1 LPYKKKLSGFEEAFC
16 LHYAKTR
23 NGIQSA
29 IVAGSKANTPQQVA
43 INMLK
48 KPRVQ
53 ARIKELWEKAESDVV
68 MRVLERKEV
77 LSEIGR
83 SVLSDFIDENGQI
96 IIENL
101 KGHAAVKEVIVEQWR
116 DGHDKEAQ
124 TRSIKIKVHNPI
136 EAIHELNAM
145 EVKMKPGGDKLINPT
160 WIVNVMDRETAEE
173 VAKLGLRTAP
183 MLTEG
188 VTKVTEIEVN
198 SE

>member
-1 LPYKKKLSGFEEAFC
+1 MPYKKKLSGFEEAFC

-23 NGIQSA
+23 NGTQSSIA
-29 IVAGSKANTPQQVA
+29 AGSKSRFPSDVA
-43 INMLK
+43 TVTLRR
-48 KPRVQ
+48 PWVQ
-53 ARIKELWEKAESDVV
+53 ARIKQLWEKAESDVV

-83 SVLSDFIDENGQI
+83 SVLSDFIDDNGQI

-101 KGHAAVKEVIVEQWR
+101 KGHAAVKEVIIEQWR
-116 DGHDKEAQ
+116 GADLEAQ

-173 VAKLGLRTAP
+173 VAKIGLRTAP
-183 MLTEG
+183 MLTQG
-188 VTKVTEIEVN
+188 VTEATEIEG
-198 SE
+198 ERE